1 MRKSMKILAGVF
13 TIAAGVA
20 AASGLYAHEDGGSRA
35 DGSANNS
42 PGIMGMMQMMGNDG
56 AMMEGCRQM
65 MQGMSGGQGTGKP
78 NEQWRR
84 DAPAKP
90 DKKG

>member
-1 MRKSMKILAGVF
+1 MRKSMKIFASVF

-20 AASGLYAHEDGGSRA
+20 AASGLYAHEAGGSRA
-35 DGSANNS
+35 DGPANSS
-42 PGIMGMMQMMGNDG
+42 PGMMGMMQMMGNNG
-56 AMMEGCRQM
+56 GMMEGCRQM
-65 MQGMSGGQGTGKP
+65 MQDMSGSRDTGKP

-90 DKKG
+90 EKNR